1 MNGWILIV
9 VMDWVAVVDLIIVLR
24 IRGSWSCG
32 GGSHSVLRIV
42 VVAGMLRGLGGI
54 IIVLRIA
61 GGDRGASW
69 GRGWR
74 CVDGS
79 LIVGP
84 YCHVACCAVR
94 IVV

>member
-1 MNGWILIV
+1 M
-9 VMDWVAVVDLIIVLR
+9 DLIIVLR

-32 GGSHSVLRIV
+32 GRSHFVLRIV
-42 VVAGMLRGLGGI
+42 VVAGMLRRLGGI
-54 IIVLRIA
+54 IIVLRIV
-61 GGDRGASW
+61 GGDCGIPW
-69 GRGWR
+69 GHGWR

-84 YCHVACCAVR
+84 YCRVACCAVR